1 MQACR
6 DMVKEWD
13 RRDASRRKALSQ
25 LQTKS
30 PMPNASRLVLLL
42 SIALIWIWREVKIL
56 HLVLHPVSRRRTWRR
71 WSRSGWWRRNWWAKM
86 TRKTFLSQRGRWISR
101 WLWERIKSDLFLFLT
116 TVILFQRS
124 SEWNCQQS
132 PPNVHFSGSS
142 IKLGSG
148 YVQGSPGEG
157 QQGMW
162 SILNSTTFGKSS
174 FGHYNCDKLFCLGY
188 RRTIEGASR
197 CERNKIHG
205 DGETPDGGILFCHC
219 SDIRH
224 FSFIFQKSTGS
235 L

>member
-1 MQACR
+1 
-6 DMVKEWD
+6 MVKEWD

-30 PMPNASRLVLLL
+30 PMPNASRLGNELQS
-42 SIALIWIWREVKIL
+42 SIVIPYQSFC
-56 HLVLHPVSRRRTWRR
+56 PVSRRRTWRR
-71 WSRSGWWRRNWWAKM
+71 WSRSGWGRRSWWAKM
-86 TRKTFLSQRGRWISR
+86 MRKTFLSQRGRWISR

-132 PPNVHFSGSS
+132 PPNVHFPGSS
-142 IKLGSG
+142 IKLGPG

-174 FGHYNCDKLFCLGY
+174 FGPYNCDKLFCLGY

-205 DGETPDGGILFCHC
+205 DG
-219 SDIRH
+219 
-224 FSFIFQKSTGS
+224 
-235 L
+235 